1 VDTSPT
7 RQAGWRAVVRRLLP
21 ARGRPRSAWSAF
33 VPLIALAAGLLF
45 TTTARTADGTS
56 LREDRRPRLAQ
67 VVNEERDRV
76 TASQQR
82 ARELAASVQSQ
93 TEALARTDGP
103 IRAESERA
111 KRYELA
117 AGFTA
122 VHGPGLT
129 VKLDDA
135 PPQRAGNR
143 PDGVRPDDL
152 VVHQGD
158 VQAVVNA
165 LWAGGAE
172 AMSIMGVRVLS
183 TSAVRC
189 VGNTLLLHGR
199 VYSPPFV
206 ITAIGDPDAMRNAL
220 AASDGVRLFKDAV
233 DHFQLGYQETVEKD
247 VTIPAFEGSSG
258 LRSAKVAS

>member
-1 VDTSPT
+1 VPNP
-7 RQAGWRAVVRRLLP
+7 QATLRRILRL
-21 ARGRPRSAWSAF
+21 RRPRTAWSAA
-33 VPLIALAAGLLF
+33 VPVIALAAGLLF
-45 TTTARTADGTS
+45 TTSARTADGTA
-56 LREDRRPRLAQ
+56 LREDRRPKLAQ
-67 VVNEERDRV
+67 VVNEERNRV
-76 TASQQR
+76 DDSQKR
-82 ARELAASVQSQ
+82 ARDLAAAVKSQ
-93 TEALARTDGP
+93 TEELARTDGP
-103 IRAESERA
+103 IREESERA
-111 KRYELA
+111 KGMEQA

-122 VHGPGLT
+122 LHGPGLT
-129 VKLDDA
+129 VHLDDA
-135 PPQRAGNR
+135 PQRSGDR
-143 PDGVRPDDL
+143 PDTVRPDDL

-165 LWAGGAE
+165 LWTGGAE

-206 ITAIGDPDAMRNAL
+206 ITAIGDPTAMQHAL

-247 VTIPAFEGSSG
+247 VTIPAFEGSSA
-258 LRSAKVAS
+258 LRSAKVAP

>member
-1 VDTSPT
+1 MQNPPSDLTV
-7 RQAGWRAVVRRLLP
+7 WRSALRRV
-21 ARGRPRSAWSAF
+21 ARIRKPRSAWSAF

-45 TTTARTADGTS
+45 TTSAKTADGTA
-56 LREDRRPRLAQ
+56 LREDRRPKLAQ

-76 TASQQR
+76 TASQQK
-82 ARELAASVQSQ
+82 ARELAAAVKSQ
-93 TEALARTDGP
+93 TDALARTDGP

-111 KRYELA
+111 EQMEPA

-122 VHGPGLT
+122 LHGPGLT
-129 VKLDDA
+129 VRLDDA
-135 PPQRAGNR
+135 PQRSGDR

-165 LWAGGAE
+165 LWTGGAE

-206 ITAIGDPDAMRNAL
+206 ITAIGDPTAMQQAL
-220 AASDGVRLFKDAV
+220 GASDGVRLFKDAV
-233 DHFQLGYQETVEKD
+233 EHFQLGYQETVEKD
-247 VTIPAFEGSSG
+247 VTIPAFEGSSA
-258 LRSAKVAS
+258 LRSAKVTS

>member
-1 VDTSPT
+1 VQNPPSGLTV
-7 RQAGWRAVVRRLLP
+7 WRSALRRL
-21 ARGRPRSAWSAF
+21 ARFRKPRSTWSAF

-45 TTTARTADGTS
+45 TTSARTADGTA
-56 LREDRRPRLAQ
+56 LREDRRPKLAQ

-76 TASQQR
+76 TASQQK
-82 ARELAASVQSQ
+82 ARELAAAVKNQ
-93 TEALARTDGP
+93 TDALARTDGP

-111 KRYELA
+111 EQMEPA

-122 VHGPGLT
+122 LHGPGLT
-129 VKLDDA
+129 VRLDDA
-135 PPQRAGNR
+135 PQRTGDR

-165 LWAGGAE
+165 LWTGGAE

-206 ITAIGDPDAMRNAL
+206 ITAIGDPTAMQQAL
-220 AASDGVRLFKDAV
+220 GASDGVRLFKDAV
-233 DHFQLGYQETVEKD
+233 EHFQLGYQETVEKD
-247 VTIPAFEGSSG
+247 VTIPAFEGSSA
-258 LRSAKVAS
+258 LRSAKVTS